1 MDGYQAKAIKLYL
14 NFFLKDKVTDFENR
28 IIKAKSSAISYV
40 QKEIELTGFLKSLMP
55 WSGGGKKLT
64 HEIKKIGTKLK

>member
-1 MDGYQAKAIKLYL
+1 MEGYQAKAIKLYL

-40 QKEIELTGFLKSLMP
+40 QKEIELKSNNPEDLFY
-55 WSGGGKKLT
+55 WCNVKNALEKL
-64 HEIKKIGTKLK
+64 